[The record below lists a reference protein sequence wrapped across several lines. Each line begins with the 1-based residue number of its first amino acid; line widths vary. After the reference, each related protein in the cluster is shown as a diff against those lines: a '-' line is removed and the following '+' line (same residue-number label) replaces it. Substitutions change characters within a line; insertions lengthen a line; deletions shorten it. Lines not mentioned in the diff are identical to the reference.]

1 MGEIYIK
8 GLFRTCYIVRFMEG
22 AISEKQVDAF
32 KEGITRYCEWKI
44 DSSPLSTQEKEEQK
58 RQMKRSA
65 DAYNHGIK
73 DGLRMNGRLMRYK
86 DNSCNLL

>member
-1 MGEIYIK
+1 MKRKMGEIYIK

-44 DSSPLSTQEKEEQK
+44 DSSPLSFQEKEELK
-58 RQMKRSA
+58 RQMKRSV
-65 DAYNHGIK
+65 DVYNHGIK
-73 DGLRMNGRLMRYK
+73 DGLRMNGRLR
-86 DNSCNLL
+86 

>member
-1 MGEIYIK
+1 MSEIYFI
-8 GLFRTCYIVRFMEG
+8 GLYRTSLIARFMEP
-22 AISEKQVDAF
+22 ISEKHVDAI

-44 DSSPLSTQEKEEQK
+44 DSSPLSFQEKEEQK

-73 DGLRMNGRLMRYK
+73 DGLRMNGRLR
-86 DNSCNLL
+86 